1 MNNKLEMENVYLHD
15 IPLDKAWDLFIETL
29 EAVGLWKP
37 LGSEKIPLENA
48 LKRVTAEPVWA
59 RISSPHYY
67 AAAMDGFALLA
78 ADTSGAS
85 DRNPISLQV
94 DLTTTYVDTG
104 DPIPKGADAVVP
116 IENVELIEEDGGP
129 EIRIRA
135 ALAPWTHVRAM
146 GEDMVA
152 S

>member
-1 MNNKLEMENVYLHD
+1 MNHNHEKENIYLRD
-15 IPLDKAWDLFIETL
+15 IPLDKAWDLLIEAL

-48 LKRVTAEPVWA
+48 LKRITAEPVWA

-85 DRNPISLQV
+85 DRNPISLQI
-94 DLTTTYVDTG
+94 DLTATYVDTG
-104 DPIPKGADAVVP
+104 DPIPKRADAVVP
-116 IENVELIEEDGGP
+116 IENVELIEEDGFVGC
-129 EIRIRA
+129 
-135 ALAPWTHVRAM
+135 
-146 GEDMVA
+146 
-152 S
+152 